1 MGFEL
6 LFQAFVVLIF
16 FGFIALMVKWRNDLK
31 REKIRAEGGGSS
43 LGTSELRGLIQ
54 EAMHEAIAPLEERLD
69 LMETQARQ
77 LPDHD
82 AESKQVE
89 APLSDEPTEN

>member
-31 REKIRAEGGGSS
+31 REKIRAEDGGSS

-54 EAMHEAIAPLEERLD
+54 EAVHDANAPLEERLG
-69 LMETQARQ
+69 LIEAHMRQ